1 MNCHPLENHT
11 ARRILI
17 LACAVVLGV
26 ALRVSLPEP
35 AHADHV
41 TPPRVPSAIQVPAG
55 AKAFLEGHAV
65 GTQNYI
71 CLPSASGFAW
81 TLFGPQATLFKDNA
95 GQIITHFLSPNPDES
110 GTARA
115 TWQHS
120 KDTSTLWAAA
130 IASSSDPKFVAKGA
144 IPWLLLRVVGDQPGP
159 SGGDQLLE
167 TTHIHRLYTSGG
179 VAPSAGCSR
188 TADVGAK
195 ALVPYTADYVFYK
208 GGESDA
214 EDDD

>member
-1 MNCHPLENHT
+1 MNCYPPENHT

-17 LACAVVLGV
+17 VACAVALGV

-35 AHADHV
+35 AQAEHV

-71 CLPSASGFAW
+71 CLPSTSGVAW
-81 TLFGPQATLFKDNA
+81 AFFGPQATLFKGNG
-95 GQIITHFLSPNPDES
+95 GQLTTHFLSPNPDES
-110 GTARA
+110 GTPRA

-130 IASSSDPKFVAKGA
+130 IASSSDPKFVAPGA

-159 SGGDQLLE
+159 TGGDQLLE
-167 TTHIHRLYTSGG
+167 ATHIQRLNTAGG
-179 VAPSAGCSR
+179 VVPSTGCSR
-188 TADVGAK
+188 SIDVGAK
-195 ALVPYTADYVFYK
+195 AFVAYTADYVFYK
-208 GGESDA
+208 GAESDA
-214 EDDD
+214 DDD